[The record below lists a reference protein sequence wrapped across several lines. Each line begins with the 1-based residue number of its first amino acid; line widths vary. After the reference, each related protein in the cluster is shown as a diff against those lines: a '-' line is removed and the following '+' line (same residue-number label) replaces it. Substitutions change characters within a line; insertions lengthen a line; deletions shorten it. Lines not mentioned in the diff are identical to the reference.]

1 MCKPVIPPLRML
13 EETFNFF
20 KGLRNINVI
29 ENKNFG
35 YVTYDNLDSATRAIS
50 VSKLLKHFFF

>member
-1 MCKPVIPPLRML
+1 MCKPVIPPIRML

-50 VSKLLKHFFF
+50 VSEWF